1 MTVPPYTSRREAASR
16 SVEDAFVPLSTV
28 RTIQSKFLDKVKA
41 SAEEKYLELL
51 VDLRRPNA
59 GYGYIQKRDGF
70 TNLYVFRFEF
80 NSAYASF
87 YLSSDSHGRLEERRT
102 VELGEGEG
110 KEMDAILAAIQNGID
125 DAAKRVLPSLG
136 ALERTD
142 PGRTQSPTIDAP
154 GLGPNGEEVSWAT
167 LRSADPTGRKAASRV
182 WTQGQDADSQRIQR
196 EPLRRSARWRRKSVV
211 LVVATVVVL
220 VLLFVPVVATQSAP
234 PSCVSPSCAVTNPT
248 HYVSVTSHYMGLGGV
263 YLPPGEGWTQHSF
276 FGSQE
281 MGGGTVVSGFGVSYY
296 YFGW

>member
-1 MTVPPYTSRREAASR
+1 LTVPPYTSRREAVSR
-16 SVEDAFVPLSTV
+16 SVEDAFVPLGTV
-28 RTIQSKFLDKVKA
+28 RTIQSKFLDRVKA

-80 NSAYASF
+80 NSTYASF

-110 KEMDAILAAIQNGID
+110 REMDAVLAAIQNGID

-142 PGRTQSPTIDAP
+142 PGRTQSPTVDAP

-167 LRSADPTGRKAASRV
+167 IRNADPTGRKAASRV
-182 WTQGQDADSQRIQR
+182 WTQGQDEASHRVQR
-196 EPLRRSARWRRKSVV
+196 EPIRGTAPWRRKSVIV
-211 LVVATVVVL
+211 IVAAVVIL
-220 VLLFVPVVATQSAP
+220 VLLFVPIMATQSAP
-234 PSCVSPSCAVTNPT
+234 PSCVSSTCAANPT
-248 HYVSVTSHYMGLGGV
+248 HYVSVTGHYLGLGGV

-276 FGSQE
+276 LGSEE
-281 MGGGTVVSGFGVSYY
+281 MGDGTVVSGFGVSYY